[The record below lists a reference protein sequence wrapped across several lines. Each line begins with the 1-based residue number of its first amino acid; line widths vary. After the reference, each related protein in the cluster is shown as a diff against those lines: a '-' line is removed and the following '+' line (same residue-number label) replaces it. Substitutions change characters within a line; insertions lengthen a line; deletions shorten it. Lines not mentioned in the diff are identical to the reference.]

1 MTKIS
6 KRTIGALKAQEADY
20 FVWDDDL
27 KNFGVRVLPSGQKT
41 FLVQYR
47 NGGRTRRV
55 KLGRYGALTADE
67 ARKEA
72 QAVLGKVAKGENPA
86 EMISIYRRS
95 SSVAKVC
102 DRFYTDHVL
111 LRCKPSTQREYR
123 RCLDIFI
130 KPKFGA
136 HKITDITR
144 ADVSELHHELRDK
157 PYQANRVLQVLSKL
171 FNLTEV
177 WGLRPDGSNPCRHV
191 PKNRENKRERFLSPS
206 EIQRLFQ
213 VLDEA
218 ESDGSE
224 SHHACAAYRL
234 LLLTGCR
241 LGEIQTLKW
250 DYIDGDYI
258 RLPDSKTGARK
269 IPIDQTIKVAL
280 GRIKRLTDNP
290 YVIAG
295 KVEGHHLTD
304 LQHPWQRIRIRA
316 NLEGVRIHDLRHT
329 YASKAVNSGLP
340 IQMVGKL
347 LGHTQLQTTMRY
359 AHIADEPVRQAAA
372 QVAAGMGELMGR
384 VSLPEPQPSGP
395 TMIGNVVSFPRR
407 LKAPQIQNSN
417 SL

>member
-1 MTKIS
+1 MTKLS
-6 KRTIGALKAQEADY
+6 KRTIDALKPQDGDY
-20 FVWDDDL
+20 FVWDEEL

-67 ARKEA
+67 GRKEA
-72 QAVLGKVAKGENPA
+72 QRVLGEVAKGENPA
-86 EMISIYRRS
+86 EAISTYRRAS
-95 SSVAKVC
+95 SMAKVC
-102 DRFYTDHVL
+102 ERFYTDHAL
-111 LRCKPSTQREYR
+111 QRCKPSTQREYR
-123 RCLDIFI
+123 RCIDIFI
-130 KPKFGA
+130 NPKLGA

-144 ADVSELHHELRDK
+144 ADISELHHGLRDK

-171 FNLTEV
+171 FNLAEV

-191 PKNRENKRERFLSPS
+191 PKYRENKRERFLSPA
-206 EIQRLFQ
+206 EIQRLFG

-218 ESDGSE
+218 ERDGSE

-234 LLLTGCR
+234 LMLTGCR
-241 LGEIQTLKW
+241 LSEIQTLKW

-269 IPIDQTIKVAL
+269 IPIDQTIHDAL
-280 GRIKRLTDNP
+280 KRIKQLPDNP

-295 KVEGHHLTD
+295 KVEKQHLTD

-329 YASKAVNSGLP
+329 YASKALMSGLP
-340 IQMVGKL
+340 IEMVGKL
-347 LGHTQLQTTMRY
+347 LGHTQIQTTMRY
-359 AHIADEPVRQAAA
+359 AHLADEPVRMAAA
-372 QVAAGMGELMGR
+372 QVASGIGALMDTPAATQAKIA
-384 VSLPEPQPSGP
+384 VSSNDP
-395 TMIGNVVSFPRR
+395 NVIPFRQRPKS
-407 LKAPQIQNSN
+407 A
-417 SL
+417 

>member
-1 MTKIS
+1 MTKIN
-6 KRTIGALKAQEADY
+6 KRTVDALKAKEADY
-20 FVWDDDL
+20 FVWDDEL

-86 EMISIYRRS
+86 EIVSAYRRAL
-95 SSVAKVC
+95 SVAKVC
-102 DRFYTDHVL
+102 ERFFTEHAKE
-111 LRCKPSTQREYR
+111 RCKPSTQREYR
-123 RCLDIFI
+123 HCIDRYIV
-130 KPKFGA
+130 PKFGA

-144 ADVSELHHELRDK
+144 ADISELRHELRDK
-157 PYQANRVLQVLSKL
+157 PYQANHVLQVLSKL

-191 PKNRENKRERFLSPS
+191 PKYREHKRERFLSTT

-218 ESDGSE
+218 ERDGSE
-224 SHHACAAYRL
+224 SPHACAAYRL

-241 LGEIQTLKW
+241 RGEIQTLKW
-250 DYIDGDYI
+250 DFVDGDYI

-269 IPIDQTIKVAL
+269 IPIDRTIKDAL
-280 GRIKRLTDNP
+280 ERIERLPDNP

-295 KVEGHHLTD
+295 KVEGQHLTD

-329 YASKAVNSGLP
+329 YASKALMSGLP
-340 IQMVGKL
+340 IEMV
-347 LGHTQLQTTMRY
+347 
-359 AHIADEPVRQAAA
+359 
-372 QVAAGMGELMGR
+372 GELMGHA
-384 VSLPEPQPSGP
+384 SPPEPQPSGP
-395 TMIGNVVSFPRR
+395 ADAGKIINFPGRP
-407 LKAPQIQNSN
+407 KPPQLQS
-417 SL
+417 SSRP